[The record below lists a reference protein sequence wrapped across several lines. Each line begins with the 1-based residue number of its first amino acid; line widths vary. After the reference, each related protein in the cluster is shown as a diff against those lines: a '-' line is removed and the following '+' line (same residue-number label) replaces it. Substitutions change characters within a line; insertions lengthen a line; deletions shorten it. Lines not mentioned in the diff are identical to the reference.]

1 MKQLSHV
8 VLCLPCTAALER
20 LAALVLAHDDD
31 AKLLHARG
39 DVISRISVCLAVL
52 AALRL
57 YGKGARIRD
66 PLKTASAAL
75 IGAPLTAFSAVSG
88 LVTGVFGG
96 AIAGG
101 VGGAVFGGAAALDA
115 RNAVAD
121 AAVVA
126 GGRISDAAR
135 AAPGALAAA
144 TSRSDKSSAGASLDN
159 AGAIVLVGNSSDH
172 GRLNDGTGLRLP
184 PASAA
189 AAGAPISA
197 AGEADASFTAD
208 SAAAP
213 ASAERFSSG
222 RRAACPA
229 SGSAA
234 AAAGASV
241 AAGEASPASPSGSS
255 TPAAGGAGSAGG
267 ADTDDADSA
276 LERETLAEAR
286 RIARCKTAY
295 EILEVREALSSSRT
309 GRLARSWICMLSNAL
324 PPPCMSDA
332 AGCFVVNAQRLRAAA
347 ALQHFALLVSCA
359 CTRRCQRRPQRRR
372 STGRT

>member
-1 MKQLSHV
+1 MSCGHEASHFSNCGRCGLPRCGRCVTWPTTGPLKAVGPLKQLSHV
-8 VLCLPCTAALER
+8 ALCLPCCAALER
-20 LAALVLAHDDD
+20 LAALVLTHDGDVD
-31 AKLLHARG
+31 MLRSRG
-39 DVISRISVCLAVL
+39 AVISRMSVSLAVL

-57 YGKGARIRD
+57 YGKGSRVRD
-66 PLKTASAAL
+66 AFKTASAAL

-126 GGRISDAAR
+126 GSRITDAAR

-144 TSRSDKSSAGASLDN
+144 TARGDKSSAGAPSSN
-159 AGAIVLVGNSSDH
+159 AGAIVLVGNASDH

-184 PASAA
+184 PASASDA
-189 AAGAPISA
+189 PAPSAGAGTTA
-197 AGEADASFTAD
+197 AVDAFAST
-208 SAAAP
+208 

-222 RRAACPA
+222 RRAADPPP
-229 SGSAA
+229 SAA
-234 AAAGASV
+234 AASSSTGSAA

-255 TPAAGGAGSAGG
+255 TPAAGGAGASAGASASAG
-267 ADTDDADSA
+267 AAGDDADSA
-276 LERETLAEAR
+276 LERETVAEAR

-295 EILEVREALSSSRT
+295 EILEVRKHT
-309 GRLARSWICMLSNAL
+309 
-324 PPPCMSDA
+324 
-332 AGCFVVNAQRLRAAA
+332 
-347 ALQHFALLVSCA
+347 A
-359 CTRRCQRRPQRRR
+359 C
-372 STGRT
+372 